1 MGYPDLF
8 ADLVLARSKPRTLMN
23 VVDASSVCSADDSME
38 KQICKMH
45 CKKCGVTSDWL
56 ELANV
61 TAAKRGI
68 SCVACNKQVDMGNYS
83 SEAVA

>member
-1 MGYPDLF
+1 MGYPDHF
-8 ADLVLARSKPRTLMN
+8 AYLVPARSKPKTLMH
-23 VVDASSVCSADDSME
+23 VVDASSACSADGSME

-45 CKKCGVTSDWL
+45 CKKCGVTTDWL
-56 ELANV
+56 GFANV

-68 SCVACNKQVDMGNYS
+68 SCVACNKQVDAGNYS